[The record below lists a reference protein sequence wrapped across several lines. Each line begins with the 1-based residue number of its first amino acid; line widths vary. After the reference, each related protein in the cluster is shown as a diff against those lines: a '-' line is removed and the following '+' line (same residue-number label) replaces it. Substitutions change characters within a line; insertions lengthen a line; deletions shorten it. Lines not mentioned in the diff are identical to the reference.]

1 MSLIDEALKRARQ
14 EAARQDEA
22 AREARYRQVPV
33 VPVIPGL
40 RPSERPAWLLPV
52 AIAACLALAIGIG
65 LGLAF
70 SRGGAERTGE
80 TQAAVTP
87 PPSGVTASPATPDP
101 APPVVET
108 APVPVLEEEPAA
120 AVEETPEP
128 SVPIPIPVP
137 EPAPA
142 EQAAPAPPREEPRI
156 TQMREREIPL
166 APTTPRPQPTPAEP
180 EATEP
185 APAPTPAPTAPAPAP
200 AVPQTPAP
208 ATVPGTVSTYQQ
220 ELPVAGG
227 GTLRLSGI
235 AFSERPVAL
244 FGDKVVS
251 PGESIAGY
259 KVLAI
264 EPRLVRLEGPG
275 GGTVVVEMQ

>member
-65 LGLAF
+65 LGLTF
-70 SRGGAERTGE
+70 SRGGAERKGE
-80 TQAAVTP
+80 TQAAATP
-87 PPSGVTASPATPDP
+87 PPAGVTASPSAPDP
-101 APPVVET
+101 APPVVDT
-108 APVPVLEEEPAA
+108 APVPVVEEEPAA
-120 AVEETPEP
+120 EVEETPEP
-128 SVPIPIPVP
+128 VPAPVTAEPIAAPPVP
-137 EPAPA
+137 E
-142 EQAAPAPPREEPRI
+142 AAPAPPREEPRV

-166 APTTPRPQPTPAEP
+166 APTTPRPQPTPVEP
-180 EATEP
+180 EVTEP
-185 APAPTPAPTAPAPAP
+185 APAPTPAPATPAPASE
-200 AVPQTPAP
+200 TPAP
-208 ATVPGTVSTYQQ
+208 ATVPGTVRTYQQ

-244 FGDKVVS
+244 FGDKVVA